1 MDWRALP
8 PLAALRAFAAYA
20 DAGSVVAAA
29 GMLNVS
35 HAAVSQQIRALEGHL
50 GVALLD
56 RAARP
61 QRLTPEGV
69 LLADALRRGFAEIGR
84 AVEAL
89 TGAEAA
95 RPLQVSVTPAF
106 AANWLMP
113 RLARFRERHPDI
125 DLMVNPTPALVSLE
139 PGGIDVAVRYGTPPF
154 AGLEAEEVIPTTTV
168 LVAAPSL
175 LAERRERGLASLDG
189 LTVLQELGTSETT
202 DWLARRGVEARRLG
216 GLVQLPGNLMLDA
229 ARSGQGVAVTARLFV
244 HGDLEAGRLELIH
257 EERDGRAYHLV
268 TRPGVLRPAARAF
281 CAWMRR
287 EAAARAQ

>member
-1 MDWRALP
+1 MDWRSLP
-8 PLAALRAFAAYA
+8 PLSALRAFAAFA
-20 DAGSVVAAA
+20 DTGSVVAAA
-29 GMLNVS
+29 GALNVS
-35 HAAVSQQIRALEGHL
+35 HAAVSQQLRALEGHL
-50 GVALLD
+50 GVSLLD
-56 RAARP
+56 RGARP
-61 QRLTPEGV
+61 VRLTPEGA
-69 LLADALRRGFAEIGR
+69 LLAEALGRGFAEMAR

-125 DLMVNPTPALVSLE
+125 DLMVNPTPALVRLE

-154 AGLEAEEVIPTTTV
+154 DGLDAEMVIPTTTV
-168 LVAAPSL
+168 LVAAPAL
-175 LAERRERGLASLDG
+175 LDGRRGRGLGALDG

-202 DWLARRGVEARRLG
+202 DWLTRRGVEARRLG
-216 GLVQLPGNLMLDA
+216 GLMQLPGNLMLDA

-244 HGDLEAGRLELIH
+244 AGDLEAGRLVLIH
-257 EERDGRAYHLV
+257 EEHDGRAYHLV

-287 EAAARAQ
+287 EAAARPR